1 MVAKLSSCKSGK
13 NGKNA
18 GFTPDAF
25 QDAFIGELKMP
36 SGVLITKGD
45 SSLPKTA
52 EILSDGSLAST

>member
-18 GFTPDAF
+18 GFTPEAF

-36 SGVLITKGD
+36 SGVDHQGRLVVAED
-45 SSLPKTA
+45 R
-52 EILSDGSLAST
+52 EILSVASLAST